1 MGKPLVW
8 AVLGV
13 VVLGA
18 GAMVIVYAL
27 TRPSPPGTAS
37 ASLTAPIEQTAPT
50 PASAAAPAPPAVVP
64 PEQQVVTEPVR
75 AAPVAAPE
83 YKERLESSDVA
94 EREDAMLQMREQ
106 RRAKQMERLNRRS
119 RR

>member
-13 VVLGA
+13 VALGA
-18 GAMVIVYAL
+18 GAMLVVYASS
-27 TRPSPPGTAS
+27 RPSAPGTAS
-37 ASLTAPIEQTAPT
+37 ASSTAPIERSVPT
-50 PASAAAPAPPAVVP
+50 PASAAARTPPAVVP
-64 PEQQVVTEPVR
+64 TEQQAVTEPVR

-83 YKERLESSDVA
+83 YKERLESPEVA
-94 EREDAMLQMREQ
+94 DREDAMLQMREE
-106 RRAKQMERLNRRS
+106 RRAKQLERLNRKS